1 MIRLTSQIKSTLLP
15 LVTPHYNKWTQKYY
29 QQLTYD
35 ISCQNFLYH
44 LSSPKLKL
52 LILHLYF
59 SSGKESGT
67 ITYNNSLKYF
77 KTTQDM
83 SIWSLCYLLQR
94 RMLKER
100 CIRKKHVDMSRLKGL
115 RYGLLYV
122 SIITYPQLDI
132 CIHNYISII
141 TNPFV
146 YSVQCTVNAKK
157 TLTTTNSYV

>member
-1 MIRLTSQIKSTLLP
+1 MSKLCAKYIRIYQVQHSKVKFVTHFG
-15 LVTPHYNKWTQKYY
+15 LVHLFFFFCTRWM
-29 QQLTYD
+29 
-35 ISCQNFLYH
+35 SFAVNFH
-44 LSSPKLKL
+44 T
-52 LILHLYF
+52 
-59 SSGKESGT
+59 GKESGT